1 MTVGRSRTV
10 EYFLKKAAS
19 ARKFQVFVSEAAPG
33 YSGREM
39 AKSLSTGK
47 DGRFSRY
54 LAKTSSGRHYP
65 YI

>member
-1 MTVGRSRTV
+1 MLSEVIMTVGISRTV

-19 ARKFQVFVSEAAPG
+19 ARKFQVFVAEAAPG

-47 DGRFSRY
+47 DGLIFFVVSNE
-54 LAKTSSGRHYP
+54 
-65 YI
+65 